1 MPGLDIALLIALLL
15 AFVGFSLWRWQRRV
29 KMWQEAQGRAQVVL
43 AVWARQGPFR
53 SGEDSAAA
61 MRRAYLAVFGSEQAE
76 QMGMSKALSGH
87 VETYD
92 ADPETCERNR
102 QQAAELSDHEIE
114 RLVDVAKRLDDT
126 RMAHDQSRE
135 ETHGV

>member
-1 MPGLDIALLIALLL
+1 MPSLDIALLIALVL

-29 KMWQEAQGRAQVVL
+29 KMWQKAQARGRVVSM
-43 AVWARQGPFR
+43 VWARQGPFR

-61 MRRAYLAVFGSEQAE
+61 MRRAFLAVFGPEQAE
-76 QMGMSKALSGH
+76 QMGMSVALAGH

-114 RLVDVAKRLDDT
+114 RLVDVAKRLNDT
-126 RMAHDQSRE
+126 RMAYDQSR
-135 ETHGV
+135 